1 MKGLLHMKTMTRF
14 DVFVS
19 DMKHYGRA
27 CMRTLRSTARRM
39 AAMPWPVLLLTAIL
53 LSLVLTIVPLAIML
67 FVAFLLL
74 KFVAGIFF
82 DRRPRQIGQ

>member
-1 MKGLLHMKTMTRF
+1 MKTMTRF
-14 DVFVS
+14 DAFVS
-19 DMKHYGRA
+19 DMKYYGHA
-27 CMRTLRSTARRM
+27 CMRTVRATARRL
-39 AAMPWPVLLLTAIL
+39 AAMPWPMLLVAAIL
-53 LSLVLTIVPLAIML
+53 LSVVLTIVPLAIML